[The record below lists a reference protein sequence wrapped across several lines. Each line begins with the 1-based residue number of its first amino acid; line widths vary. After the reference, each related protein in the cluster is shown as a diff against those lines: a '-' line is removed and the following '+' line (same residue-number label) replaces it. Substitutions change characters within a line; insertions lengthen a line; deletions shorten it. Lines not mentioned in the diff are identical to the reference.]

1 MKVITID
8 ENESAISVCRRVL
21 SGSETDE
28 RIQETE
34 QLSMVLYG
42 QKLPKVVLQEGHHLI
57 VSSRCT
63 EEEGS
68 RISEYDWTTSLPEI
82 RAFIGILYA
91 RGAYESLNM
100 CQAAFES
107 PWINSSKRIKNAL
120 RLLMARSQKP
130 LVFQAGFYPMNLRAF
145 ITILRGA
152 YSAFTVMRQVDK

>member
-34 QLSMVLYG
+34 TAVDG
-42 QKLPKVVLQEGHHLI
+42 TVWTKIAEGGTPGRSSSNCVFKGVKGPTSYAKENIITGDLVSAFSLI
-57 VSSRCT
+57 IDNYIIKHIKQCT

-91 RGAYESLNM
+91 RGAYE
-100 CQAAFES
+100 A
-107 PWINSSKRIKNAL
+107 KN
-120 RLLMARSQKP
+120 
-130 LVFQAGFYPMNLRAF
+130 
-145 ITILRGA
+145 
-152 YSAFTVMRQVDK
+152 